1 MRNIDLLKPILQ
13 EFHALMLP
21 FGKAF
26 VALAVQIQSLQET
39 LSLTNKYGIQDSA
52 SSNSL
57 PFHMSLLCTDDSGHS
72 YPITLP
78 GQVHE
83 HIENNS
89 IPQSPLCETCRSIFT
104 GKCHDMD
111 LGGPAEGAIG

>member
-1 MRNIDLLKPILQ
+1 MRKIGLLKPILQ
-13 EFHALMLP
+13 ESHALMPP

-39 LSLTNKYGIQDSA
+39 RSLANKYGIQDSA

-57 PFHMSLLCTDDSGHS
+57 PFHVSLLCTDDSRHS

-83 HIENNS
+83 HIENNN
-89 IPQSPLCETCRSIFT
+89 IL
-104 GKCHDMD
+104 
-111 LGGPAEGAIG
+111 